1 MRLGFG
7 PQAPRGLSTLRE
19 KAACAESESA
29 GSSKKKTVQAFS
41 IWANSSSTGVARPK
55 IVTDTRTLLFS

>member
-1 MRLGFG
+1 MRLGFNPKLPG
-7 PQAPRGLSTLRE
+7 GCRLWVK
-19 KAACAESESA
+19 KAASAESESA
-29 GSSKKKTVQAFS
+29 NSYKKYQAFS